1 MSKRKFYARPRWRNP
16 GKAWEPRSRAQERRQ
31 KMPRAFTR
39 RAEWRYGNNR
49 TEAREAR
56 LKTQARRVISVG
68 VFFERLTRRLF
79 PNWKPA
85 KIDPETY
92 VVEV

>member
-16 GKAWEPRSRAQERRQ
+16 GKAWEPRSRSQERRQ
-31 KMPRAFTR
+31 TMPRAFTR

-56 LKTQARRVISVG
+56 LKQQAMRVVG
-68 VFFERLTRRLF
+68 VGTFFERIVKRIF
-79 PNWKPA
+79 PHWKPS
-85 KIDPETY
+85 KIDSEQY
-92 VVEV
+92 VVDV